1 MHPMLRRLDDLAAH
15 LSTRDDAIA
24 LLGLGSAGVE
34 HDRMDDHSDLDF
46 FVIVRDGAKPSY
58 LDAIDWL
65 SAAHPVAY
73 SFANDPNG
81 RKALFADGIF
91 VEYAIF
97 TPAELARLPFT
108 GARVVWSRP
117 DAPPDLAGSGPAP
130 AGPPYDTV
138 EFHLNEALTNIY
150 VGLHR
155 ELRGERLTAA
165 RFIQSFAV
173 DRVIALQDLST
184 PGRHRRDP
192 FEPSRRVEQAY
203 GDPLRTAGKL
213 RGLADARL
221 LAPAHDEL
229 PLGAMVPGYEG
240 NWAAARVTFDWLR
253 ARFAV
258 DPVIADAIEGL
269 LAQVTHTGVTGPM
282 GTLSP

>member
-15 LSTRDDAIA
+15 LATRRDAIA

-34 HDRMDDHSDLDF
+34 HDRMDEHSDLDF
-46 FVIVRDGAKPSY
+46 FVIVRDGAKPRY
-58 LDAIDWL
+58 LADLDWL
-65 SAAHPVAY
+65 GAVHPVAY
-73 SFANDPNG
+73 SFANDRNG

-97 TPAELARLPFT
+97 TVDELARLSFA
-108 GARVVWSRP
+108 GARAVWQSD
-117 DAPPDLAGSGPAP
+117 DAPPGLAECGPVP

-155 ELRGERLTAA
+155 QLRGERLTAT

-173 DRVIALQDLST
+173 DHVIALQDMTT

-203 GDPLRTAGKL
+203 PSG
-213 RGLADARL
+213 
-221 LAPAHDEL
+221 EL
-229 PLGAMVPGYEG
+229 PLAAMVPGYEH
-240 NWAAARVTFDWLR
+240 NWTAARFTLDWLR
-253 ARFAV
+253 QRFAV
-258 DPVIADAIEGL
+258 DPVIVDAIDRL
-269 LAQVTHTGVTGPM
+269 LASTA
-282 GTLSP
+282 